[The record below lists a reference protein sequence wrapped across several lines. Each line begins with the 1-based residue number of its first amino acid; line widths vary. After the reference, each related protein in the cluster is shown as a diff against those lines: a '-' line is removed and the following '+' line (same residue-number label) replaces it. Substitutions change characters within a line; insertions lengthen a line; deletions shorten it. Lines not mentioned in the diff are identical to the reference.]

1 MREPY
6 TSFYH
11 VSLIHNS
18 SFEPYSER
26 RREMRRVFFCFVLL
40 VLLVPSSDASA
51 QTARCKGKIIKEGLS
66 KQFVISNCGQ
76 PDHMESYSLVASSGS
91 IVGETLFYY
100 QGRRAYIFEIR
111 RGKVSK
117 ITRERR

>member
-1 MREPY
+1 MREAY

-18 SFEPYSER
+18 GFEPYSER
-26 RREMRRVFFCFVLL
+26 RTEMRRVFFCVVLL
-40 VLLVPSSDASA
+40 VLLVSSSDALA
-51 QTARCKGKIIKEGLS
+51 QTVRCKGKIIREGVS
-66 KQFVISNCGQ
+66 RQFVINNCGQ
-76 PDHMESYSLVASSGS
+76 PDHMESYTLSARSGAT
-91 IVGETLFYY
+91 IGETLFYY
-100 QGRRAYIFEIR
+100 QGRRAYIMEIR